1 MIMVEKYMI
10 KLSNYFQHK
19 IVIGFSRNLIATL
32 PENKDMSRSRKLI
45 QLCDF
50 ICSQAQSTYFNIE
63 RYFQIYVL
71 NVIYPA
77 AKFGKNPQHRS

>member
-19 IVIGFSRNLIATL
+19 IVIGFSRNLIVTL

-45 QLCDF
+45 
-50 ICSQAQSTYFNIE
+50 
-63 RYFQIYVL
+63 
-71 NVIYPA
+71 
-77 AKFGKNPQHRS
+77 